1 MIKKTTFVIS
11 ILVLISCICAL
22 ITAHAPSS
30 INLTYDKNGNIL
42 TVDVNHVIEEGDTTH
57 YIETVEIRVNGE
69 LITQEEHTSQSSI
82 GGSLYAYD
90 LNAND
95 GDEIEVTAYC
105 STGESKT
112 EKMTLGATSGKDD
125 NSTPGF
131 GLIIIIS
138 SIAAILL
145 IKRKK

>member
-1 MIKKTTFVIS
+1 MIKKTTLIIFVLI
-11 ILVLISCICAL
+11 LISCIST
-22 ITAHAPSS
+22 ITTAHAPTSV
-30 INLTYDKNGNIL
+30 NLTYDKNGEIL
-42 TVDVNHVIEEGDTTH
+42 TVDVNHAIEEGDTTH

-69 LITQEEHTSQSSI
+69 LITQEDHTSQSI
-82 GGSLYAYD
+82 NGGALYAYD
-90 LNAND
+90 INAND

-112 EKMTLGATSGKDD
+112 EKMTLGATSGEDD

-131 GLIIIIS
+131 GLILLVS
-138 SIAAILL
+138 SIVGLIL